1 MPDQLPAFR
10 GTLAIEFLSVA
21 TPGESLRLRLTHR
34 ILEEDMPDWR
44 NQAPVTL
51 SIWLVSAALSQT
63 NEAVDL
69 VVGDDGVG
77 SVEIERTLKV
87 DIRPDETRLEAI
99 IQHGTRLCGT
109 VDVEIPVF
117 DEGGPKTPYGATRGV
132 RLR

>member
-1 MPDQLPAFR
+1 
-10 GTLAIEFLSVA
+10 
-21 TPGESLRLRLTHR
+21 
-34 ILEEDMPDWR
+34 MPDWR
-44 NQAPVTL
+44 SQAPVTL
-51 SIWLVSAALSQT
+51 SIWLMSAALSQT

-77 SVEIERTLKV
+77 SVEIERTLKPGV
-87 DIRPDETRLEAI
+87 QPRETGLRGI

-117 DEGGPKTPYGATRGV
+117 DEGGPKPPYAETRGV